1 MRREC
6 VKMVAW
12 IRVLLSQAKKQDPEI
27 RIGISTPRGSEGIGL
42 CRHQNS
48 DFRAM
53 KDYLCYVSLLVCATE
68 FKKAPKTSEIKKKC
82 NSLMKY
88 FVIKD

>member
-1 MRREC
+1 MC
-6 VKMVAW
+6 KDGGMDQGVAFASQETRS
-12 IRVLLSQAKKQDPEI
+12 RV